1 MKTTVYR
8 SEFHDY
14 FNKSDTYKN
23 QFSYEARD
31 ILFDWIEELDQDTG
45 FETELD
51 IVALCCEF
59 AESTIEEL
67 IFDYG
72 YLMDQD
78 AIKDSE
84 YIREFLQ
91 YNTMLCGQYESG
103 KDTFFVYAQ
112 F

>member
-14 FNKSDTYKN
+14 FTTSDTYKN
-23 QFSYEARD
+23 NFSYEGRE
-31 ILFDWIEELDQDTG
+31 ILFNWIEELDSDTG
-45 FETELD
+45 EETELD
-51 IVALCCEF
+51 IVALCCDF
-59 AESTIEEL
+59 AESNIEEL

-72 YLMDQD
+72 YLMDPE

-91 YNTMLCGQYESG
+91 DNTMLCGQYDQGE
-103 KDTFFVYAQ
+103 DTFFVYAQ